1 MFLDTALECPCCIT
15 MLCFRSGLEL
25 DLKVLATSG
34 AAALRLT
41 ACPGIA
47 EALVVAGTAVWLFKM
62 PFTLGLTLGFIL
74 AAVSPAVVVSGMFD
88 LQNKG
93 YGVRKGIPSIVVAA
107 ASFDDILAITGTVP
121 VPDAPGRGL

>member
-1 MFLDTALECPCCIT
+1 
-15 MLCFRSGLEL
+15 MLCFRSGFEL